1 MHEYPITQ
9 RIIRIAEEYA
19 EKNGYARIRAI
30 NVVAGDLAGYVPD
43 TVKMYFDEISK
54 GTRCEGGE
62 LNIHRVEAKLHCTSC
77 GAYFKR
83 KLFSFSC
90 PECGGEGEPCEIGR
104 EFYVESIEVDENDKE
119 D

>member
-1 MHEYPITQ
+1 MHEYPITKK
-9 RIIRIAEEYA
+9 IIQIAEEYA
-19 EKNGYARIRAI
+19 QKNGYRRVRRIQ
-30 NVVAGDLAGYVPD
+30 VVAGDLAGYVPD
-43 TVKMYFDEISK
+43 TVKLYFDEISK

-62 LNIHRVEAKLHCTSC
+62 LLIRRVEPKLHCTQC

-90 PECGGEGEPCEIGR
+90 PECGGEGEPCEIGH
-104 EFYVESIEVDENDKE
+104 EFYVESIEVDEDDKE